1 MSFLSRVSFA
11 LPSNLSLDNL
21 RAESSSIRN
30 RLSNVKGVREFFAF
44 NRLSRPEGWGDAQAR
59 IAFNLSYFS
68 SNYLMILVMLSLYSL
83 LTNPLLLFV
92 LFLGFGGFMTIS
104 ALGGQDLV
112 TPFGT
117 ITSQSLYIGLGVI
130 VVPLFIIASPLAT
143 LFWLIGAAG
152 VTILGHAALLEK
164 PLESEF
170 ADQV

>member
-1 MSFLSRVSFA
+1 MSVVSNA
-11 LPSNLSLDNL
+11 LPSSLSLDNL
-21 RAESSSIRN
+21 RAESSSLRG
-30 RLSNVKGVREFFAF
+30 RMANVRGPRQFFDA
-44 NRLSRPEGWGDAQAR
+44 NRLSRPQGWGDAQAR
-59 IAFNLSYFS
+59 IAFNLGFFS
-68 SNYLMILVMLSLYSL
+68 SNYLLILLMLSLYSL

-92 LFLGFGGFMTIS
+92 LFLAFGGFVTIG
-104 ALGGQDLV
+104 ALGGGDLH

-170 ADQV
+170 AADQV